1 MDQIDRRAPGA
12 DDAPRARGWLDKR
25 RMIAAR
31 DFNRWR
37 APPAALAVHLSIGM
51 AYGFSVFWIPLSRA
65 LPGVESC
72 AAATSWVGELTARC
86 NWRVESLN
94 ITFMLFTVML
104 GISAALFGRWVDRA
118 GPRKAAV
125 VAAVLWSSGLALG
138 ALAVKIHQ
146 LWLLWLGTGV
156 IGGIG
161 LGLGYISPIS
171 ILIRWFPDR
180 RGMATGLAVMGFG
193 GGALV
198 GAPLATALMKH
209 FQTPGDNGVSA
220 TFIVLAVIYGASMLA
235 GALSYRLPR
244 RGWRPA
250 NWEGPTASEVSGR
263 SVHVSTAW
271 RDPSFWYVW
280 GALCALVS
288 AGLGMLSMAVPM
300 LQEIFGGRLLGVD
313 SDLMSMTSDQRAQIA
328 LVAVG
333 FTGLLSLFNIAGRL
347 FWAIVSDRIGR
358 RNTYFC
364 FFLISIPA
372 YAALPALANAGQ
384 VALFVITA
392 CLILSTF
399 GGAFAVIPAYI
410 SDLFGPQ
417 MVSAIQGRMMTA
429 WSTAGVIG
437 SLLMSTLHRGSSA
450 GGAAGA
456 HAFDI
461 AFYTISAL
469 LVVGLICNTRVKP
482 LADEDFMKDDD
493 PEHQAS
499 MVMLTGVYKA
509 VAVPPQVRKFATA
522 ASWLPV
528 CVPMGWGVWITLN
541 RLTLL
546 L

>member
-1 MDQIDRRAPGA
+1 
-12 DDAPRARGWLDKR
+12 
-25 RMIAAR
+25 MIAPR

-37 APPAALAVHLSIGM
+37 APPAALAIHLSIGM
-51 AYGFSVFWIPLSRA
+51 AYGFCVFWLPLSKA
-65 LPGVESC
+65 LPRVESC
-72 AAATSWVGELTARC
+72 AAVTSWLGELTAHC

-104 GISAALFGRWVDRA
+104 GISAAVFGRWVDRA

-125 VAAVLWSSGLALG
+125 AAAFLWSGGLALG
-138 ALAVKIHQ
+138 ALAVEIHQ

-209 FQTPGDNGVSA
+209 FRTVDDVGVSA
-220 TFIVLAVIYGASMLA
+220 TFMVLALIYGICMLV
-235 GALSYRLPR
+235 GAFSYRLPR

-250 NWEGPTASEVSGR
+250 NWEGPSAFEVSGR

-271 RDPSFWYVW
+271 RSLSFWYMW

-300 LQEIFGGRLLGVD
+300 LQEIFGGKLLGLDVD
-313 SDLMSMTSDQRAQIA
+313 MPSMTSDQRAQMA

-333 FTGLLSLFNIAGRL
+333 FTGLLSIFNIGGRL
-347 FWAIVSDRIGR
+347 FWAVVSDRIGR
-358 RNTYFC
+358 KNTYFC
-364 FFLISIPA
+364 FFVISIPA
-372 YAALPALANAGQ
+372 YAALPAFANAGQ
-384 VALFVITA
+384 VVFFVLTA

-410 SDLFGPQ
+410 TDLFGPQ

-429 WSTAGVIG
+429 WSTAGVVG
-437 SLLMSTLHRGSSA
+437 SLLMSTLHQSM
-450 GGAAGA
+450 GA

-461 AFYTISAL
+461 AFYTMAGL
-469 LVVGLICNTRVKP
+469 LVLGFLCNLRVQP
-482 LADEDFMKDDD
+482 LADQLFMKEDD

-499 MVMLTGVYKA
+499 MVMLTGVYRK
-509 VAVPPQVRKFATA
+509 VTLVPPQVMKLATA

-546 L
+546 F